1 MNIFALT
8 EANFHGLRQAKASH
22 RSWWSGT
29 RPGWTRVGGFAHFGY
44 CPGMQTVPTR
54 SVALA
59 LFGALLFAGCTNEGN
74 PKPVIS
80 TFTCFP
86 QTLPGGPGNVTF
98 TWAVSG
104 AISLDIEPLVG
115 AVSPVNN
122 GSATVQVTA
131 TATFTLTATGLN
143 GTTTATCPVTVTQQ
157 PVINSLTATPSTLSY
172 GGGPVSLAWNVT
184 GATMLSIDQGVGTVS
199 PDTIGSVTELV
210 TMTTIF
216 TLTACNSAGC
226 VTASVTV
233 TVLPKVT
240 DTVNGTVVDINGQPA
255 AGQTVLITS
264 GTTFSQMV
272 TTDVNGAFSVSN
284 VPPTYNATIIQ
295 TSIATEYVGLTRAD
309 PTLTAFFFVSSN
321 RMAGL
326 SGTITGGTFPE
337 PPGYSTT
344 LIFDS
349 PQIVHGLG
357 DPTSGSYSAT
367 IKWPGASTTTGTLYA
382 LQVHTDGGVPADY
395 PGFGMLSGVTLTD
408 TSSLGG
414 QNVALNAVTSG
425 ALSGSATAPPGY
437 SILYKSIDL
446 QVASNLSLNV
456 LFDPTANGTFG
467 YVTPA
472 VSNTTLTVTAAASS
486 ALGEFSAVIKAGQS
500 ANASGL
506 TFAIPAAPVLTAPPD
521 AGTGVTLTTPFT
533 WTTYPGAVYEF
544 QTRSSG
550 GLTFYILTASTTAT
564 LPDLSAYGF
573 PIPSTTDFSWF
584 VVALAPV
591 ASVDLLAAPG
601 GFNSV
606 TIDLNEGVSAM
617 QSFVTGP

>member
-1 MNIFALT
+1 
-8 EANFHGLRQAKASH
+8 
-22 RSWWSGT
+22 
-29 RPGWTRVGGFAHFGY
+29 
-44 CPGMQTVPTR
+44 MQTVPMR

-80 TFTCFP
+80 SFTCLP
-86 QTLPGGPGNVTF
+86 PTLPGGPGQVTF

-104 AISLDIEPLVG
+104 AISLNIEPLVG

-122 GSATVQVTA
+122 GSATVEVSA
-131 TATFTLTATGLN
+131 SATFTLTATGLN

-157 PVINSLTATPSTLSY
+157 PVINSFTAMPDSFSAGGGYSTLS
-172 GGGPVSLAWNVT
+172 WNVT
-184 GATMLSIDQGVGTVS
+184 GATTLSIDQGVGTVS
-199 PDTIGSVTELV
+199 PVTIGSKPVSV
-210 TMTTIF
+210 ITTTTF
-216 TLTACNSAGC
+216 TLTACDSAGC

-233 TVLPKVT
+233 TVSPPVMNP
-240 DTVNGTVVDINGQPA
+240 TVNGTVVDINGQPA
-255 AGQTVLITS
+255 SGQTVLITS
-264 GTTFSQMV
+264 GTTFSQMA
-272 TTDVNGAFSVSN
+272 TTDVNGAFT
-284 VPPTYNATIIQ
+284 VPAVPTPYNATIIQ
-295 TSIATEYVGLTRAD
+295 ASIATEYVGLTRAD
-309 PTLTAFFFVSSN
+309 PTLTAFFFVSDN
-321 RMAGL
+321 RSAGL
-326 SGTITGGTFPE
+326 SGTFTGGTFPE
-337 PPGYSTT
+337 PTGYSTT

-349 PQIVHGLG
+349 PQTVHGLG

-395 PGFGMLSGVTLTD
+395 PGFGMLTGVTLTD

-414 QNVALNAVTSG
+414 QNVALNPVTAG
-425 ALSGSATAPPGY
+425 ALSGSATAPTGY

-456 LFDPTANGTFG
+456 LFDPTTNGTFG

-506 TFAIPAAPVLTAPPD
+506 TFTIPAAPVLTAPPD

-533 WTTYPGAVYEF
+533 WTSYPGAVYEF
-544 QTRSSG
+544 ETRSSG
-550 GLTFYILTASTTAT
+550 GVSFYILTASTTAT

-573 PIPSTTDFSWF
+573 PLPPTTDFSWF

-617 QSFVTGP
+617 QSFVTAP

>member
-1 MNIFALT
+1 
-8 EANFHGLRQAKASH
+8 
-22 RSWWSGT
+22 
-29 RPGWTRVGGFAHFGY
+29 
-44 CPGMQTVPTR
+44 MQTVPTR

-80 TFTCFP
+80 TFTC
-86 QTLPGGPGNVTF
+86 LPNNLPDGPGHVTF

-104 AISLDIEPLVG
+104 AISLNIDPLVG

-122 GSATVQVTA
+122 GSATVEVSAST
-131 TATFTLTATGLN
+131 TFTLTATGLN

-157 PVINSLTATPSTLSY
+157 PVINSFTATPSTLSF

-199 PDTIGSVTELV
+199 PDTVGNMTELV
-210 TMTTIF
+210 PVTTTF
-216 TLTACNSAGC
+216 TLTATNSAGS
-226 VTASVTV
+226 VSATAPVTV
-233 TVLPKVT
+233 QPQVT
-240 DTVNGTVVDINGQPA
+240 NPTVNGTVVDINGQPA
-255 AGQTVLITS
+255 SGQTVLITS
-264 GTTFSQMV
+264 GTAFSQMV
-272 TTDVNGAFSVSN
+272 TTDVNGAFSVPA
-284 VPPTYNATIIQ
+284 VPTPYDATIIQ
-295 TSIATEYVGLTRAD
+295 ATIATEYVGLMRAD
-309 PTLTAFFFVSSN
+309 PTLTAFFFLADN

-326 SGTITGGTFPE
+326 SGSFTGGTFPE
-337 PPGYSTT
+337 TPGYSTT

-349 PQIVHGLG
+349 PQTVHGLG

-367 IKWPGASTTTGTLYA
+367 IKWPGASTTTGILYA

-395 PGFGMLSGVTLTD
+395 PGFGMLSAVTLTD

-414 QNVALNAVTSG
+414 QNVALSPVTSG
-425 ALSGSATAPPGY
+425 ALSGSATAPSGY

-456 LFDPTANGTFG
+456 LFDPSANGTFG

-472 VSNTTLTVTAAASS
+472 ISNTTLTVTAAASS
-486 ALGEFSAVIKAGQS
+486 ALGEFSAVIKAGES

-533 WTTYPGAVYEF
+533 WTTYPSAVYEF
-544 QTRSSG
+544 RTESSG
-550 GLTFYILTASTTAT
+550 GLTFYVLTASTTAT
-564 LPDLSAYGF
+564 LPDLSAFGL
-573 PIPSTTDFSWF
+573 PLPSTTDFSWF

-591 ASVDLLAAPG
+591 ATVDLLAAPG
-601 GFNSV
+601 GFNSI
-606 TIDLNEGVSAM
+606 TIDLNEGVSAT
-617 QSFVTGP
+617 QSFVTAP